1 MEVLWKP
8 LIQQEK
14 KEVQKRFEKWFEF
27 MEKNVKFHMGDSELH
42 TKYHCARVL
51 LFSLKIAAEYRLDDE
66 DTKALAWA
74 AVFHDSRRQDD
85 WLDVGHGQRAAEYYR
100 DFCGKNGIMADER
113 AYWLMAYHD
122 RDDALGISR
131 MEEGN
136 LKNGVMLYRI
146 FKDADAL
153 DRFRIAPDALD
164 IKFLRTEAAKN
175 MVVFAKN
182 FVRQTQFAAQD
193 TPIQG

>member
-1 MEVLWKP
+1 MEVLWKS

-14 KEVQKRFEKWFEF
+14 AEVHKRFVRWYEF
-27 MEKNVKFHMGDSELH
+27 MEKNVKFHMDDSELH

-51 LFSLKIAAEYRLDDE
+51 LFTLKIAAEYGLDNE
-66 DTKALAWA
+66 DTDVLAWA

-85 WLDVGHGQRAAEYYR
+85 WLDVGHGQRAAEHYR

-113 AYWLMAYHD
+113 VYRIMAYHD
-122 RDDALGISR
+122 RDDTLGISQ
-131 MEEGN
+131 MEESS
-136 LKNGVMLYRI
+136 LKNAVLLYRI

-175 MVVFAKN
+175 MVMFAKN
-182 FVRQTQFAAQD
+182 FVQQTQFVAPPD
-193 TPIQG
+193 IVPD